1 MDKRGNLQNV
11 GYPVFFTPGA
21 IAKLS
26 FICDGEVTF
35 IPSTE
40 PTSNY
45 LHLITCIGMPLL
57 LKLNQLASKP
67 IPLKTSPSL

>member
-35 IPSTE
+35 GHT
-40 PTSNY
+40 
-45 LHLITCIGMPLL
+45 
-57 LKLNQLASKP
+57 KLNFRKIKQIK
-67 IPLKTSPSL
+67 KTDTFL

>member
-26 FICDGEVTF
+26 FICDGEVTDNRQR
-35 IPSTE
+35 IAIVHPILT
-40 PTSNY
+40 
-45 LHLITCIGMPLL
+45 LRMLL
-57 LKLNQLASKP
+57 G
-67 IPLKTSPSL
+67 

>member
-26 FICDGEVTF
+26 FICDGEVT
-35 IPSTE
+35 
-40 PTSNY
+40 
-45 LHLITCIGMPLL
+45 
-57 LKLNQLASKP
+57 LKLKKQSPKAKESPIASFYWAFLR
-67 IPLKTSPSL
+67 IFLI

>member
-35 IPSTE
+35 KF
-40 PTSNY
+40 
-45 LHLITCIGMPLL
+45 LL
-57 LKLNQLASKP
+57 DKRFGDKTFESQFSRYNVMDKKLSFFEGHK
-67 IPLKTSPSL
+67 

>member
-26 FICDGEVTF
+26 FICDGEVT
-35 IPSTE
+35 IYLSHRAYLWVKTE
-40 PTSNY
+40 SY
-45 LHLITCIGMPLL
+45 
-57 LKLNQLASKP
+57 AR
-67 IPLKTSPSL
+67 

>member
-35 IPSTE
+35 LHHEIKKRARRSVF
-40 PTSNY
+40 NY
-45 LHLITCIGMPLL
+45 LFKHVNLSLVKI
-57 LKLNQLASKP
+57 LN
-67 IPLKTSPSL
+67 PSFS

>member
-26 FICDGEVTF
+26 FICDGEVTKQSPKIHGSSVNFLKKDF
-35 IPSTE
+35 ICA
-40 PTSNY
+40 NFKQ
-45 LHLITCIGMPLL
+45 IVI
-57 LKLNQLASKP
+57 
-67 IPLKTSPSL
+67 

>member
-26 FICDGEVTF
+26 FICDGEVTLNVF
-35 IPSTE
+35 
-40 PTSNY
+40 
-45 LHLITCIGMPLL
+45 
-57 LKLNQLASKP
+57 LKVR
-67 IPLKTSPSL
+67 LKVHVKT

>member
-26 FICDGEVTF
+26 FICDGEVT
-35 IPSTE
+35 IIAL
-40 PTSNY
+40 N
-45 LHLITCIGMPLL
+45 LHQNLDAKGTWCA
-57 LKLNQLASKP
+57 Q
-67 IPLKTSPSL
+67 IPLKILVLKPIA

>member
-26 FICDGEVTF
+26 FICDGEVT
-35 IPSTE
+35 
-40 PTSNY
+40 NKAQGQ
-45 LHLITCIGMPLL
+45 IT
-57 LKLNQLASKP
+57 K
-67 IPLKTSPSL
+67 

>member
-26 FICDGEVTF
+26 FICDGEVTKNR
-35 IPSTE
+35 PQA
-40 PTSNY
+40 N
-45 LHLITCIGMPLL
+45 
-57 LKLNQLASKP
+57 
-67 IPLKTSPSL
+67 KTSSKGKGLATTYGARPFRA

>member
-26 FICDGEVTF
+26 FICDGEVTKVLTRLHTKAVDKTQVGHREYQKQAKR
-35 IPSTE
+35 STQGR
-40 PTSNY
+40 P
-45 LHLITCIGMPLL
+45 
-57 LKLNQLASKP
+57 
-67 IPLKTSPSL
+67 

>member
-26 FICDGEVTF
+26 FICDGEVTQ
-35 IPSTE
+35 IRPVSARLSE
-40 PTSNY
+40 ATSQY
-45 LHLITCIGMPLL
+45 EARY
-57 LKLNQLASKP
+57 LNQHR
-67 IPLKTSPSL
+67 

>member
-26 FICDGEVTF
+26 FICDGEVTLEWLDLACDFQVFKF
-35 IPSTE
+35 IFSAM
-40 PTSNY
+40 N
-45 LHLITCIGMPLL
+45 
-57 LKLNQLASKP
+57 
-67 IPLKTSPSL
+67 

>member
-26 FICDGEVTF
+26 FICDGEVT
-35 IPSTE
+35 
-40 PTSNY
+40 
-45 LHLITCIGMPLL
+45 
-57 LKLNQLASKP
+57 K
-67 IPLKTSPSL
+67 

>member
-35 IPSTE
+35 QLKIVNHFNNLNTQNIRS
-40 PTSNY
+40 
-45 LHLITCIGMPLL
+45 IG
-57 LKLNQLASKP
+57 KISASFT
-67 IPLKTSPSL
+67 LRCNE